1 MPPTPETALPD
12 PTVAIAQTLPERLSS
27 LDWPRILAQID
38 HSGFGVIQSLFS
50 PEDCA
55 QVTALYPETDRFRRQ
70 IVMERHQYGQGE
82 YQYFAYPL
90 PAIAQ
95 TLRESLYP
103 QLVPLANRW
112 QQAMDQSAVF
122 PEQLSDFLAVCHQAG
137 QTRPTPLL
145 LKYAAGDYNCLHQD
159 LYGDHLFPL
168 QAAILL
174 SEPGR
179 DFTGGE
185 FVLTEQKPRTQ
196 ARVQVLNLY
205 QGDAV
210 IFAVNQR
217 PVPGARGCYRVDMK
231 HGVSPL
237 HAGHRHCLGIIFHDA
252 A

>member
-1 MPPTPETALPD
+1 MPPSPETAAID
-12 PTVAIAQTLPERLSS
+12 PTVTIAEAIPERLSALAWS
-27 LDWPRILAQID
+27 KILEQLDN
-38 HSGFGVIQSLFS
+38 HGFVVIQSLLS
-50 PEDCA
+50 PAACG
-55 QVTALYPETDRFRRQ
+55 QISALYPEAARFRKQ
-70 IVMERHQYGQGE
+70 IVMAQHQYGQGE

-112 QQAMDQSAVF
+112 HQAMEMPTVF
-122 PEQLSDFLAVCHQAG
+122 PHQLSEFLAVCHQAG

-145 LKYAAGDYNCLHQD
+145 LKYAAGDFNCLHQD
-159 LYGDHLFPL
+159 LYGDCLFPM

-174 SEPGR
+174 SKPGQ

-185 FVLTEQKPRTQ
+185 FVLTEQKPRAQ
-196 ARVQVLNLY
+196 ARVRVLNLY
-205 QGDAV
+205 AGDMV

-217 PVPGARGCYRVDMK
+217 PVKGARGVHRVVMK

-237 HAGHRHCLGIIFHDA
+237 HAGHRYCLGVIFHDA